1 MTRLAT
7 GVVSVALLLS
17 PVAEA
22 AADWAIGGDAG
33 YQDITN
39 ARNSAKAVFGSSSGG
54 FTGGGLL
61 RYGFGPSWFV
71 AAGGRYFSRKGER
84 VFVPPDKSAVFK
96 LGHPLTLSVVPVYGL
111 IGYRFSPNSRFD
123 PYLAIGGGATKHTE
137 KSTVAGITETDTQ
150 TKASGNLVGGVE
162 YGLGNVRIAGE
173 LMYSIVP
180 DSLGLGGVSKVY
192 GEKDIGGLSVVGR
205 LIFTPGH

>member
-1 MTRLAT
+1 VKRLAAGLLFT
-7 GVVSVALLLS
+7 ALLLS
-17 PVAEA
+17 PTAA
-22 AADWAIGGDAG
+22 GAADWAIGADAG
-33 YQDITN
+33 YHDLTN
-39 ARNSAKAVFGSSSGG
+39 ATNSAKAVFGNSGG
-54 FTGGGLL
+54 FTAGGLA
-61 RYGFGPSWFV
+61 RVGFGPSWFV

-111 IGYRFSPNSRFD
+111 VGYRFSPGSRLG
-123 PYLAIGGGATKHTE
+123 PYVAIGGGATKITE
-137 KSTVAGITETDTQ
+137 KSTVAGISENDIR
-150 TKASGNLVGGVE
+150 TKASGNLAGGVE
-162 YGLGNVRIAGE
+162 YGLGNIRVAGE

-192 GEKDIGGLSVVGR
+192 GEKDVGGISIVGR